1 MNFKPGLLF
10 RNLIYRLK
18 GIRRVK
24 TPTVLQMEALECGAA
39 SLGIILEYYGKH
51 VPLEQLRVDC
61 GVSRNGSTA
70 ANLVKAARS
79 YGLEVKA
86 YKKEPEQLRTLNFPA
101 VIFWSFYHFL
111 VLEGYGKGRYYLND
125 PASGPRVVD
134 EKTFDES
141 FTGIVITFTPGPAFQ
156 PGGSKASFMPYLL
169 NWLKGCKRSI
179 FFLFLAGLGLII
191 PGLAIPLFSKIFVDQ
206 ILIRHTEEWM
216 VPLVAGMVLTLTLR
230 TILSWL
236 QQKSL
241 IRLEMRL
248 SLKNSARF
256 LWHVLHL
263 PMSFHVQ
270 RPAGDISMRVTI
282 NDQVAALLAGQS
294 GNTLLNLVMVGFYA
308 AIMFAYNVKLTLIAI
323 TISMVNLLAL
333 KYISRK
339 RVDSNQKLLQDNGK
353 LYGLSA
359 SGLQMI
365 ETLKATASESDF
377 FSRWA
382 GYQAKLLNIQQKLG
396 VLTQALQAIPVFLT
410 TLGTLVVLWTGA
422 DDIMAGA
429 MSIGTFVAFQSL
441 MASFNE
447 PIVSLVNLGSALQD
461 IKGGMKRIEDIYN
474 YPSEI
479 NPSGSSVV
487 KAVKLQGYLELNDIT
502 FGYSILE
509 PPLITG
515 FSLKITPGSR
525 VAIVGRTGCGKS
537 TIANLVSGLYEP
549 WSGEI
554 LFDGKLK
561 KEIPESAFHQ
571 SLAMVDQ
578 NLFLFEGT
586 VRDNISFWNP
596 TLPENEIIQAAKN
609 ARIHHDIAS
618 RPGAYE
624 SAVAENGKNFSG
636 GQRQRLEIA
645 RALAIKP
652 AILILDE
659 ATSALDAQTEYQ
671 IDLNIR
677 KTGCTCL
684 IIAHRLSTIRDC
696 DEIIVMDNGKIVQR
710 GIHDELMK
718 QGGLYAQLIRE

>member
-10 RNLIYRLK
+10 RNLIYRLN

-156 PGGSKASFMPYLL
+156 PGGSKTSFMPYLL

-294 GNTLLNLVMVGFYA
+294 GNTLLNLVMVAFYA
-308 AIMFAYNVKLTLIAI
+308 AIMFAYNVKLTVIAI

-365 ETLKATASESDF
+365 
-377 FSRWA
+377 
-382 GYQAKLLNIQQKLG
+382 
-396 VLTQALQAIPVFLT
+396 
-410 TLGTLVVLWTGA
+410 
-422 DDIMAGA
+422 
-429 MSIGTFVAFQSL
+429 
-441 MASFNE
+441 
-447 PIVSLVNLGSALQD
+447 
-461 IKGGMKRIEDIYN
+461 
-474 YPSEI
+474 
-479 NPSGSSVV
+479 
-487 KAVKLQGYLELNDIT
+487 
-502 FGYSILE
+502 
-509 PPLITG
+509 
-515 FSLKITPGSR
+515 
-525 VAIVGRTGCGKS
+525 
-537 TIANLVSGLYEP
+537 
-549 WSGEI
+549 
-554 LFDGKLK
+554 
-561 KEIPESAFHQ
+561 
-571 SLAMVDQ
+571 
-578 NLFLFEGT
+578 
-586 VRDNISFWNP
+586 
-596 TLPENEIIQAAKN
+596 
-609 ARIHHDIAS
+609 
-618 RPGAYE
+618 
-624 SAVAENGKNFSG
+624 
-636 GQRQRLEIA
+636 
-645 RALAIKP
+645 
-652 AILILDE
+652 
-659 ATSALDAQTEYQ
+659 
-671 IDLNIR
+671 
-677 KTGCTCL
+677 
-684 IIAHRLSTIRDC
+684 
-696 DEIIVMDNGKIVQR
+696 
-710 GIHDELMK
+710 
-718 QGGLYAQLIRE
+718 